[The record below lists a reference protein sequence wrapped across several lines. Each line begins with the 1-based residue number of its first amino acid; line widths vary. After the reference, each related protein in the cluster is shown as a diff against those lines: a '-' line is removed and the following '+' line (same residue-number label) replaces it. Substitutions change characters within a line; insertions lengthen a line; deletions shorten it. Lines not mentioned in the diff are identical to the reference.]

1 MSRLGRIRR
10 NGRVNDGGFSLIE
23 VLIALVVLAIGLL
36 GLALLQTM
44 NLRYTK
50 SADQRTKAVNLA
62 GSMLDM
68 MRSNRSQAAAYTM
81 TAADFDSVDATSGC
95 PSPVA
100 IGAGPNRSRW
110 MCEIVETLGPGST
123 GQVTF
128 DGSTATV
135 MVTWDEEGMP
145 TLDNAGRV
153 ELESIL

>member
-1 MSRLGRIRR
+1 MNRFGCIRR
-10 NGRVNDGGFSLIE
+10 NGRASERGFSLIE

-68 MRSNRSQAAAYTM
+68 MRSNRSQAAAYAITPG
-81 TAADFDSVDATSGC
+81 DFDSVDATGGC
-95 PSPVA
+95 ASPDA
-100 IGAGPNRSRW
+100 AGAVPNRVRW

-123 GQVTF
+123 GRVTF

-135 MVTWDEEGMP
+135 VVSWEEDGMP
-145 TLDNAGRV
+145 TLNDAGRV